1 MSASAVAALVGS
13 LRLLG
18 GDRRGLAAMDVS
30 LDGFWSSFRVMLW
43 LAPAIALSLLADL
56 RLNEAVGTPH
66 ETSAGLVI
74 LAGVVNYVL
83 GWLAFPLLLA
93 LLGRPLGLG
102 RVYIPWMVARN
113 WSAVPAS
120 LPYVAVVVVWLIG
133 LMPISALGPAT
144 LAALGFSL
152 YCGWRI
158 AVVAGERPWGQAIG
172 WTLADFLL
180 GLLIESVFDRLLGL

>member
-1 MSASAVAALVGS
+1 MSASALAALIGS
-13 LRLLG
+13 LRLIA
-18 GDRRGLAAMDVS
+18 GDRRGLAAMDTG

-56 RLNEAVGTPH
+56 RFNEVVGTPH

-74 LAGVVNYVL
+74 FAGVIDYVL

-93 LLGRPLGLG
+93 LAGRPLGLG
-102 RVYIPWMVARN
+102 RVYVPWMVARN
-113 WSAVPAS
+113 WSAVAAS
-120 LPYVAVVVVWLIG
+120 LPYVTVVALWLIG
-133 LMPISALGPAT
+133 LLPIAALGPAT

-172 WTLADFLL
+172 YTLADFLL
-180 GLLIESVFDRLLGL
+180 GLLIESLFDRLLGL